1 MRAMR
6 AMRAMGKGEMAGVTI
21 VAATLAAASGCS
33 SGAPAP
39 VLDVWTGI
47 GIETMAL
54 YGGSEGFWWQ
64 DGDLWSSNA
73 VGLITVSGN
82 HLIAKG
88 GMCGR
93 PRYGDC
99 TATFS
104 PPVVTVSLPVFD
116 LPPLVYHLER
126 VNGALE
132 VRDVSDA
139 MIVTLRPRPMGAD
152 ILSSDGHIIVVA
164 DWDESEPHKLWVS
177 AANDGGLLGWAVGA
191 VPPEIGAL
199 GQGGRFDA
207 PDHATVLAA
216 ALTWL
221 Q

>member
-1 MRAMR
+1 MRATR
-6 AMRAMGKGEMAGVTI
+6 ATWNRKTVGVTFL
-21 VAATLAAASGCS
+21 AFTLAAASGCS

-47 GIETMAL
+47 GIEITAL

-64 DGDLWSSNA
+64 DADLWSSQA
-73 VGLITVSGN
+73 VGVITVSGSQM
-82 HLIAKG
+82 IAKG
-88 GMCGR
+88 GMCGH
-93 PRYGDC
+93 PRYGNC

-104 PPVVTVSLPVFD
+104 PPVVSVSLPVFD
-116 LPPLVYHLER
+116 AQPLVYHLER

-132 VRDVSDA
+132 VRDAGDA

-152 ILSSDGHIIVVA
+152 ILSSDGHIFAVA
-164 DWDESEPHKLWVS
+164 DWDESEAHKLWVS
-177 AANDGGLLGWAVGA
+177 TANDGALLGWAVGA

-207 PDHATVLAA
+207 PGHAVALAA

-221 Q
+221 R